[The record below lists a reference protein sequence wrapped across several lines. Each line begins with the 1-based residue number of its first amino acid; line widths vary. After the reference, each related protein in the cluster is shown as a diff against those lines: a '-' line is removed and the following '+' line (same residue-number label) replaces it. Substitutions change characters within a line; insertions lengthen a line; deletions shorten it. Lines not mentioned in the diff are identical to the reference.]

1 MNYGGKGL
9 GKYENGIVEPIIIN
23 ESLTLGGEEEPKKKL
38 MYIAS
43 GSMLNQMDE
52 KRLSTNSMDVK
63 VRSHGGCKIRCM
75 YTHLP
80 EIFKDKPEYILFHI
94 GTNDCSEKTSDEVLR
109 ELKRLTDYVKK
120 VYPTT
125 IIIISLPTVR
135 TDNTRSRT
143 IQRNLTTKL
152 KRSYYPIL
160 DNSNIL
166 ETDLGKKG
174 LHFNN
179 FGNRKMLG
187 NIISLIKRL

>member
-1 MNYGGKGL
+1 MLPSSNFDETNNGETSVILNSTPVNILEANSIDDVHTDLKERVLWEKHSTGFATKMLIKMNYGGKGL

-23 ESLTLGGEEEPKKKL
+23 ESRTLGGEEEPKKKL

-94 GTNDCSEKTSDEVLR
+94 GTNDCSEKTSDEVLQ
-109 ELKRLTDYVKK
+109 EL
-120 VYPTT
+120 
-125 IIIISLPTVR
+125 
-135 TDNTRSRT
+135 
-143 IQRNLTTKL
+143 Q
-152 KRSYYPIL
+152 
-160 DNSNIL
+160 
-166 ETDLGKKG
+166 
-174 LHFNN
+174 
-179 FGNRKMLG
+179 
-187 NIISLIKRL
+187 